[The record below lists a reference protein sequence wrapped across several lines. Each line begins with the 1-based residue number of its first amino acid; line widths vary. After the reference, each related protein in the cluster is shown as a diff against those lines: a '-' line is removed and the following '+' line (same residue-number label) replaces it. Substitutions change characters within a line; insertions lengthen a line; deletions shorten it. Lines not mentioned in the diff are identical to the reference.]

1 MIEDENLNTINIR
14 TNDKQS
20 NILEYITEN
29 GFFVTKQL
37 NSSKD
42 KIILKIKYSEAK
54 KFYFLKEYTY
64 EELIK
69 TCPIFSLED
78 SIEGIDHIIT
88 ESINNYGAK
97 VSSDEK
103 DENKM
108 NLILK
113 ANINNTKIKEFK
125 LKLDKTDFSQEEFLS
140 TLVEKVNKLVEE
152 RNQVYGVKTF
162 KYVYSEY
169 DFLKNGKFA
178 PKLNNLEA
186 KLNKISHRFDMIKKM
201 SLLVNSHIIS
211 DIKESKF
218 IEDQIQHIEE
228 QIGKKEE
235 ETPGETQTRKVDEIF
250 LFKLV
255 YRATR
260 DGDTAK
266 EFHKRC
272 DNIETNLTLIQTDKN
287 VKFGGYTYCN
297 WKVPDEIDKKDTE
310 KGAVKK
316 DKDSFCFSLSLN
328 KVYSPNNDDKIGA
341 IFCSNGYGPTFC
353 GNIFSVH
360 DNMLSKGGYCT
371 KMETSRYM
379 GQDED
384 FEISGGEQNFNIK
397 ELEVFEIIFV

>member
-1 MIEDENLNTINIR
+1 
-14 TNDKQS
+14 
-20 NILEYITEN
+20 
-29 GFFVTKQL
+29 
-37 NSSKD
+37 
-42 KIILKIKYSEAK
+42 
-54 KFYFLKEYTY
+54 
-64 EELIK
+64 
-69 TCPIFSLED
+69 
-78 SIEGIDHIIT
+78 
-88 ESINNYGAK
+88 
-97 VSSDEK
+97 
-103 DENKM
+103 
-108 NLILK
+108 
-113 ANINNTKIKEFK
+113 
-125 LKLDKTDFSQEEFLS
+125 
-140 TLVEKVNKLVEE
+140 
-152 RNQVYGVKTF
+152 
-162 KYVYSEY
+162 
-169 DFLKNGKFA
+169 
-178 PKLNNLEA
+178 
-186 KLNKISHRFDMIKKM
+186 MIKKM